1 MSNPITEENRAL
13 FAKALNE
20 AITLKME
27 EEMEGCVEDA
37 STSLRHKLIMKK
49 IAKGKCTCREDL
61 FRMKKRGIM
70 IAIIAAMLALTSCT
84 LAIVYREKIGG
95 FIEHVFDDWVWVS
108 PVSESDQTDNCPKEI
123 EKVYEFTYIPEGY
136 ELKSE
141 EVGSLSVL
149 HYYQNANEKAIKLK
163 QVVVDA
169 VDFKINSE
177 NSYIREFCVGEIEVY
192 SRRNTVNNYIWQSNG
207 YIFQIHSEDNLSEEE
222 LTKIILGVK

>member
-20 AITLKME
+20 AITLRME

-95 FIEHVFDDWVWVS
+95 FIEHVFDDYVAV
-108 PVSESDQTDNCPKEI
+108 ETENGETDDYPKEI
-123 EKVYEFTYIPEGY
+123 EKVYEFTYVPEGY

-141 EVGSLSVL
+141 ET
-149 HYYQNANEKAIKLK
+149 YQFFVVSIYENNKGKKLNLK
-163 QVVVDA
+163 QHVISLGE
-169 VDFKINSE
+169 FKINSE
-177 NSYIREFCVGEIEVY
+177 NGYSKALDLGDINVY
-192 SRRNTVNNYIWQSNG
+192 FRYSKFNNYIWQTDE
-207 YIFQIHSEDNLSEEE
+207 YVFQIHSEEIISEEE
-222 LTKIILGVK
+222 LTKIIHGVK

>member
-20 AITLKME
+20 AITLRME

-95 FIEHVFDDWVWVS
+95 FIEHVFEDHVAVEAENGETDDY
-108 PVSESDQTDNCPKEI
+108 PKEI

-136 ELKSE
+136 ELQKEDIKSFAVLRIYTNSTGDE
-141 EVGSLSVL
+141 LRLNQQVFSLE
-149 HYYQNANEKAIKLK
+149 H
-163 QVVVDA
+163 
-169 VDFKINSE
+169 FKINSE
-177 NSYIREFCVGEIEVY
+177 NSYKKVFEIDNIEIY
-192 SRRNTVNNYIWQSNG
+192 CRYDTLNTYIWLSNG
-207 YIFQIHSEDNLSEEE
+207 YVFQLRIEDEFSQNE
-222 LTKIILGVK
+222 LQKIILGVK

>member
-20 AITLKME
+20 AITLRME

-95 FIEHVFDDWVWVS
+95 FIEHIFEDHVAVEAENGETDDY
-108 PVSESDQTDNCPKEI
+108 PKEI

-141 EVGSLSVL
+141 KTNFLSVIRI
-149 HYYQNANEKAIKLK
+149 YANSKEKELKLK
-163 QVVVDA
+163 QLVKA
-169 VDFKINSE
+169 SIDFKNDSE
-177 NSYIREFCVGEIEVY
+177 NSYSKEFNIKGIDIYC
-192 SRRNTVNNYIWQSNG
+192 RNEALNTYVWESND
-207 YIFQIHSEDNLSEEE
+207 YIFQIHSDDNISKEE

>member
-1 MSNPITEENRAL
+1 MSTTTSENREY
-13 FAKALNE
+13 FIKALNE
-20 AITLKME
+20 AINEKFE

-37 STSLRHKLIMKK
+37 SCTLRHRLIMKK

-61 FRMKKRGIM
+61 VRMKKRGIM

-95 FIEHVFDDWVWVS
+95 FIERVFDDHVAVE
-108 PVSESDQTDNCPKEI
+108 SENSETDNYPKKI

-141 EVGSLSVL
+141 EINFLNVVRIYKDLS
-149 HYYQNANEKAIKLK
+149 EKELKLK
-163 QVVVDA
+163 QIVFSG
-169 VDFKINSE
+169 DFQANIE
-177 NSYIREFCVGEIEVY
+177 NSYKKAFTFGEIEIYNRQNV
-192 SRRNTVNNYIWQSNG
+192 VNNYVWQSNG
-207 YIFQIHSEDNLSEEE
+207 YIFQIHSEDSLSEEE

>member
-20 AITLKME
+20 AITLRME

-37 STSLRHKLIMKK
+37 STRLRHKLIMKK

-95 FIEHVFDDWVWVS
+95 FIEHVFDDHVAVE
-108 PVSESDQTDNCPKEI
+108 SENGETDDYPKEI

-136 ELKSE
+136 ELQREDIKSFA
-141 EVGSLSVL
+141 VLRIYANSLGK
-149 HYYQNANEKAIKLK
+149 EMRLK
-163 QVVVDA
+163 QQVILSETL
-169 VDFKINSE
+169 KINSE
-177 NSYIREFCVGEIEVY
+177 NGYSEALTLDNIHVY
-192 SRRNTVNNYIWQSNG
+192 FRYTKFNNYIWQTDE
-207 YIFQIHSEDNLSEEE
+207 YVFQIHSEEIISEEE
-222 LTKIILGVK
+222 LTKIIHGVK

>member
-20 AITLKME
+20 AITLRME

-37 STSLRHKLIMKK
+37 STRLRHKLIMKK

-95 FIEHVFDDWVWVS
+95 FIERVFEDHVAVESENGETDDY
-108 PVSESDQTDNCPKEI
+108 PKRI

-141 EVGSLSVL
+141 ETYYFSVVTIYENIESEEL
-149 HYYQNANEKAIKLK
+149 RLK
-163 QVVVDA
+163 QQRA
-169 VDFKINSE
+169 NISEYKINSE
-177 NSYIREFCVGEIEVY
+177 NSYRKLLDTGNIEVY
-192 SRRNTVNNYIWQSNG
+192 YRKDEFNTYIWQTND
-207 YIFQIHSEDNLSEEE
+207 YMFQLRCENEISDEEI
-222 LTKIILGVK
+222 TKIIQGMK

>member
-20 AITLKME
+20 AITLRME

-37 STSLRHKLIMKK
+37 STRLRHKLIMKK

-95 FIEHVFDDWVWVS
+95 FIEHVFDDYVAVE
-108 PVSESDQTDNCPKEI
+108 SENGETDDYPKEI

-169 VDFKINSE
+169 VGFKINAE
-177 NSYIREFCVGEIEVY
+177 NSYIKAFNVNKIEVY
-192 SRRNTVNNYIWQSNG
+192 SRANVVNNYIWEANG
-207 YIFQIHSEDNLSEEE
+207 YLFQVNSEENLSEEE